1 MRGLALA
8 RQPARATSRDNP
20 DEDDHTTAG
29 LHVAL
34 GLEAPLRPRVAQQ
47 GDELA
52 HAAPAHVHLLALGI
66 VRGHPRLELL
76 VVELVEQPVEQRG
89 LVLGTER

>member
-1 MRGLALA
+1 MYRSAY
-8 RQPARATSRDNP
+8 
-20 DEDDHTTAG
+20 
-29 LHVAL
+29 
-34 GLEAPLRPRVAQQ
+34 
-47 GDELA
+47 
-52 HAAPAHVHLLALGI
+52 VHLLALGI